1 MSAIDSYS
9 FNASHST
16 DQNEYLFKDKQFIY
30 FNDSNNGNYTSNEI
44 KFELSALANTNRFID
59 WAQSFLVIPL
69 TMSCTAT
76 TGAFTQSS
84 ENVFAMS
91 LKNGYQHIIDSLY
104 ITYNDNPI
112 NQPSSYSNVASTWE
126 LYKMSADDRHQF
138 ADLIGFHLDD
148 GNTIRYL
155 GTANQIGLGECN
167 NVIAQSSTT
176 SGVFNPRG
184 GWTGDKNF
192 INNGRVKRQQNTS
205 FDPTIVNSFLTSAQ
219 VGNQLRNFVS
229 TNTATQITY
238 QIFATI
244 PMAIIHD
251 FFQKL
256 PILRGMNIR
265 LNIYTNTGINLN
277 FTTTAN
283 TYVSL
288 SSSVIPRNTVPFQ
301 ISAIG
306 NDGTSGV
313 GINNTAG
320 ATSVSFSLNIKNDT
334 LSSCRFYACQYE
346 MTPSLESL
354 YISNPEKT
362 ILYDD
367 FVQYSIT
374 NIPSN
379 GQVNNM
385 LSTGIARL
393 RGILIWG
400 CLSASANGGLN
411 LNSMQS
417 PFSSAPATTL
427 PYAKI
432 KNFQVQI
439 SGRPVYASPINYNFE
454 HFIEN
459 LRPALSVNGGSLKSI
474 GMSSGCINQSMW
486 NSGYGFYYVDLT
498 PTIESETQDNV
509 SKSIQ
514 VIFTNDGA
522 LTTDYYFL
530 VFNQKEIA
538 INVSNG
544 AVIAR

>member
-44 KFELSALANTNRFID
+44 KFELSALANTNRFVD

-76 TGAFTQSS
+76 TGAFTASD

-126 LYKMSADDRHQF
+126 LYKMSADDRATF
-138 ADLIGFHLDD
+138 GDMINFHLDD
-148 GNTIRYL
+148 GNTIRYI
-155 GTANQIGLGECN
+155 GVGNQYGLGEVN
-167 NVIAQSSTT
+167 NVIATNVAT
-176 SGVFNPRG
+176 SGTFNPRA

-192 INNGRVKRQQNTS
+192 INQGRVKRQQNTS
-205 FDPTIVNSFLTSAQ
+205 FDPSIVTSFLTAAQ
-219 VGNQLRNFVS
+219 TGNQLRNFVS
-229 TNTATQITY
+229 TKTATNITY

-244 PMAIIHD
+244 PMAIVHD
-251 FFQKL
+251 FFQNL
-256 PILRGMNIR
+256 VILRGMNIR
-265 LNIYTNTGINLN
+265 LNIYTNTGITMN

-283 TYVSL
+283 SYTAL
-288 SSSVIPRNTVPFQ
+288 ASSVIPRNTVPFQ
-301 ISAIG
+301 ISPIG
-306 NDGTSGV
+306 NDGAYGV
-313 GINNTAG
+313 GLNNFAG
-320 ATSVSFSLNIKNDT
+320 ATSISFSLNIKNDT

-374 NIPSN
+374 GIPSN

-393 RGILIWG
+393 RGILIWA
-400 CLSASANGGLN
+400 CVSASANGTLG

-432 KNFQVQI
+432 KNFQIQI

-459 LRPALSVNGGSLKSI
+459 LRPALSVNGGSLKSL
-474 GMSSGCINQSMW
+474 GMSSGCINKSMW
-486 NSGYGFYYVDLT
+486 DAGYGFYYVDLT
-498 PTIESETQDNV
+498 SVVESETQDNV

-514 VIFTNDGA
+514 VIFTNDGQ

-530 VFNQKEIA
+530 VFNQKEIT